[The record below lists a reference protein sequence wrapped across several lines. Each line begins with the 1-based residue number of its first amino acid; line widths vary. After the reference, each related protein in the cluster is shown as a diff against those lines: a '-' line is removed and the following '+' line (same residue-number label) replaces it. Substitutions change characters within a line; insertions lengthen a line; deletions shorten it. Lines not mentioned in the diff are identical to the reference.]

1 MAIAPLAAA
10 NDRSPSQ
17 TLKAQLALRELIL
30 GGELKPGERI
40 SELPLVERLGVSRT
54 PVRMALVRLEEEG
67 LLESLPSGGFIVSSF
82 SERDV
87 FDAIE
92 IRGTLEGL
100 AARLAAERG
109 LAPSRLLPL
118 KDCLTEL
125 DDLIISG
132 LADLEA
138 AFSRYIDLNAR
149 FHALLLELADSAPL
163 TRQLDRI
170 VAIPFA
176 SPSGFVMAQ
185 SAMPEART
193 ILTVAQDQHR
203 CVVEAIENREGGR
216 AEMIMREHARLASR
230 NLRLVLRS
238 RSGLDLIPGA
248 SLITVTGRG

>member
-1 MAIAPLAAA
+1 MMATAPLTVA

-67 LLESLPSGGFIVSSF
+67 LLESLPSGGFVVSSF

-118 KDCLTEL
+118 KDCLAEL
-125 DDLIISG
+125 DELIASG
-132 LADLEA
+132 LADLET
-138 AFSRYIDLNAR
+138 AFSRYID
-149 FHALLLELADSAPL
+149 
-163 TRQLDRI
+163 RI
-170 VAIPFA
+170 AAIPFA

-185 SAMPEART
+185 STMPEART

-238 RSGLDLIPGA
+238 GSGLDLIPGA